1 MNATKDITLATNT
14 LANNGKVTAGKDMRV
29 FADSISNTGNSALI
43 QAQDNLWMQ
52 KCQGDLSTLIEN
64 KSGTIKTNGDLVV
77 RTKQLTN
84 MSLNTHYKENTIQP
98 TSTSKNL
105 LIDRVREGGGNYD
118 VVMNAKLVN
127 PLPNK
132 WSV

>member
-1 MNATKDITLATNT
+1 M
-14 LANNGKVTAGKDMRV
+14 
-29 FADSISNTGNSALI
+29 
-43 QAQDNLWMQ
+43 
-52 KCQGDLSTLIEN
+52 STLIEN
-64 KSGTIKTNGDLVV
+64 KSGTIKTNVGDLVV

-132 WSV
+132 WLV